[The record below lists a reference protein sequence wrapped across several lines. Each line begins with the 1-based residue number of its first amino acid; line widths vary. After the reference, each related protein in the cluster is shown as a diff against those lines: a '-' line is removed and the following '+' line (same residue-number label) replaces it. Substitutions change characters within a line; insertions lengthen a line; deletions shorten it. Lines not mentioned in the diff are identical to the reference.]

1 MEGEREV
8 SSVGA
13 GCGATYVEG
22 GKKRPGANG
31 FKDTVGRGNLKLVRS
46 AAVQYNVIWFFVGY
60 FSLF

>member
-1 MEGEREV
+1 MEGKERVSSVRTGCGATYVEGEREV

-31 FKDTVGRGNLKLVRS
+31 FKDT
-46 AAVQYNVIWFFVGY
+46 
-60 FSLF
+60 